1 MNYLNWVAILDT
13 LKETLPWIAKAVV
26 SVLIGFQATKVVG
39 TFLLNNTSLLVVV
52 VGGIVV
58 TAYGEGCIFGLI
70 HNQPRKLD
78 KILSGLISQ
87 LY

>member
-13 LKETLPWIAKAVV
+13 LKETLPYIA
-26 SVLIGFQATKVVG
+26 
-39 TFLLNNTSLLVVV
+39 LLVVV